1 MSTVSS
7 THGYRKLL
15 SNLPS
20 MASVVNSFESSE
32 VQLEVYKTLIQALN
46 TTDSASSGSSTS
58 APARAGNVDENG
70 VVSHDILDGGNIH
83 SVDDD

>member
-1 MSTVSS
+1 MSSS
-7 THGYRKLL
+7 SSNSGYRKLL

-32 VQLEVYKTLIQALN
+32 VQLEVYKTLIQALG
-46 TTDSASSGSSTS
+46 ASEGLSVTEQ
-58 APARAGNVDENG
+58 AKAGNVDANG
-70 VVSHDILDGGNIH
+70 VVAHDIVDGGNIH